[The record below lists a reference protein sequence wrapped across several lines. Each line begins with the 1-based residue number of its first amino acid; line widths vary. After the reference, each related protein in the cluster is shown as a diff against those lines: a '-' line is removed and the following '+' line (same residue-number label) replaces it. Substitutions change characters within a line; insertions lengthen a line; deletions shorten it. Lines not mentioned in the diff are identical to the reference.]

1 MKSFLRRLPVLLIIG
16 LLLPVS
22 SACGSGEESASAQKS
37 VAVLT
42 VTTGTVTLASP
53 DEAPQQITS
62 DSEAVIEVSEGDRV
76 TTAEASEAVLTYFE
90 GVEVWLAPSTSL
102 DVTTLEVS
110 DASVQVGMN
119 MIAGQ
124 TISTIGRTLDA
135 EDSFAID
142 TQAASISVR
151 GTVFVVFVREGGV
164 TQVASMEGEVA
175 VAAQGQEVTVPAGYG
190 VRVEPGSPPGEV
202 NVWGE
207 AKINITYVPDVELG
221 ALPVTLT
228 NSENGQTYSY
238 HTGETIMALKGTY
251 TGVVQSPG
259 PYRVPEFTFPQ
270 EAGPGEAV
278 EIGVALGA
286 LQIDVVDSE
295 GNAELLP
302 QHFVVTLRQD
312 DLEAQLTVESG
323 QPFPVGPGEWQVTLA
338 LEDTPDQTTTQ
349 SVTVEPGAVMHV
361 QWSAGADG

>member
-1 MKSFLRRLPVLLIIG
+1 MKRFLRRLPALLIIG

-22 SACGSGEESASAQKS
+22 SACGSGDKSASAQRS

-42 VTTGTVTLASP
+42 VMTGTVTLASP

-62 DSEAVIEVSEGDRV
+62 DSEAVIEVSQGDRV

-102 DVTTLEVS
+102 DVTTLQVS
-110 DASVQVGMN
+110 DASLQVSMN

-124 TISTIGRTLDA
+124 TISTVERALDA
-135 EDSFAID
+135 SDSFAID

-151 GTVFVVFVREGGV
+151 GTVFVVFVRDAGL

-207 AKINITYVPDVELG
+207 ATIDVSYVPDLELG

-228 NSENGQTYSY
+228 NTENGQTYAY
-238 HTGETIMALKGTY
+238 HTGETMMALKGTY
-251 TGVVQSPG
+251 TGIVYSPG
-259 PYRVPEFTFPQ
+259 PYRVPEFTLPE

-286 LQIDVVDSE
+286 MQVDVKDSE
-295 GNAELLP
+295 GDDALLP
-302 QHFVVTLRQD
+302 QHFVVTLHQD

-323 QPFPVGPGEWQVTLA
+323 KPFAVGPGEWQVTLA
-338 LEDTPDQTTTQ
+338 LEESPDQTTTQ
-349 SVTVEPGAVMHV
+349 SATVEPGAVTHV
-361 QWSAGADG
+361 DWSAGEGG